1 MPCSSVCNR
10 FYTVTA
16 NAPSEEPY
24 LGKLKALLFRA
35 PEHEVFVD
43 MGPKLLALSSFAD
56 NRLPECTARTAAENL
71 IGRALY
77 EEEEAWLD
85 NLVVQFASSGYSFK
99 ALIKAIVQSPIYRR
113 VR

>member
-1 MPCSSVCNR
+1 VNSNS
-10 FYTVTA
+10 
-16 NAPSEEPY
+16 PSEEPY
-24 LGKLKALLFRA
+24 LGKLNALLFRA
-35 PEHEVFVD
+35 PEHEIFVE

-56 NRLPECTARTAAENL
+56 NRLPECTARTTAMNL
-71 IGRALY
+71 IGRELY

-99 ALIKAIVQSPIYRR
+99 ALVKAIVQSPIYRR